1 MKLLFLTPQLP
12 YPPQK
17 GTTIRNYNLIRQL
30 AQRHQVYLLSFVQGE
45 DDLAWVPELRNYC
58 RSISTVIA
66 PQRSPLR
73 RAWTVLTSPLPDM
86 ALRLPSTEYQARLAD
101 LLNREEFDVVQV
113 EGIEMAQYGLALLAQ
128 RRSSDN
134 RRPCLVFDD
143 HNAEYVLQQRAWE
156 IDRRYPA
163 KWHRALYSLLQ
174 WRKLQ
179 RYEAQVCRAMDAVV
193 AVSAADCRALQRI
206 VPGVEVAVVPNGVD
220 IASFSVSSTGH
231 PADKNKIRHMAS
243 LVFTGTMDFRP
254 NIDAVT
260 WFCQAILPLIKKEVF
275 HVHFY
280 VVGKSPPPEVRRLG
294 DNPAVTVTGYVE
306 DIRPYIAQSL
316 IYVVPMRMGSGTKL
330 KVLEAMAIGTPV
342 IATSAGAE
350 GIEVTPGEDILIADE
365 PAAFAQQVIDL
376 LNNAPLRQHLA
387 QRGRQLVEAR
397 YDWTN
402 IVPRLEQVYATA
414 LAPCAAS

>member
-30 AQRHQVYLLSFVQGE
+30 AQRHEVHLLSFVQGE
-45 DDLAWVPELRNYC
+45 DDLAWVPELRQYC
-58 RSISTVIA
+58 HSIDTVLA

-73 RAWTVLTSPLPDM
+73 RAWTVLSSPLPDM
-86 ALRLPSTEYQARLAD
+86 ALRLPSAEYQAKLAD
-101 LLNREEFDVVQV
+101 LLEREELDVVQI
-113 EGIEMAQYGLALLAQ
+113 EGIEMAQYGLALAA
-128 RRSSDN
+128 N
-134 RRPCLVFDD
+134 RQSPDGQRPCLVFDD
-143 HNAEYVLQQRAWE
+143 HNAEYVLQLRAWE

-163 KWHRALYSLLQ
+163 KWHRALYSLIQ

-220 IASFSVSSTGH
+220 STSFAVPTTSH
-231 PADKNKIRHMAS
+231 PTDKNKIRHMAS

-260 WFCQAILPLIKKEVF
+260 WFCQAILPRIKKEVF

-280 VVGKSPPPEVRRLG
+280 IVGKSPPPEVRRLG
-294 DNPAVTVTGYVE
+294 EDPAVTVTGYVE

-330 KVLEAMAIGTPV
+330 KVLQAMAMGTPV
-342 IATSAGAE
+342 IATSTGAE
-350 GIEVTPGEDILIADE
+350 GIEVTPGEDVLIADE
-365 PAAFAQQVIDL
+365 PADFAQQVIDL
-376 LNNAPLRQHLA
+376 LNNAPLRQRLA
-387 QRGRQLVEAR
+387 QRGRQLMEAR
-397 YDWTN
+397 YDWTA
-402 IVPRLEQVYATA
+402 IAPQLEQVYETA
-414 LAPCAAS
+414 LARYAAS

>member
-30 AQRHQVYLLSFVQGE
+30 ARRHEVHLLSFVQGE
-45 DDLAWVPELRNYC
+45 DDLAWVPELRQYC
-58 RSISTVIA
+58 HSIDTVLA

-73 RAWTVLTSPLPDM
+73 RAWTVLSSPLPDM
-86 ALRLPSTEYQARLAD
+86 ALRLPSAEYQTKLAD
-101 LLNREEFDVVQV
+101 LLEREEFDVVQI
-113 EGIEMAQYGLALLAQ
+113 EGIEMAQYGLALAAGHQ
-128 RRSSDN
+128 SPDSH
-134 RRPCLVFDD
+134 RPCLVFDD
-143 HNAEYVLQQRAWE
+143 HNAEYVLQKRAWE

-163 KWHRALYSLLQ
+163 KWHRALYSLIQ

-179 RYEAQVCRAMDAVV
+179 RYEAQVCQAMDAVV

-206 VPGVEVAVVPNGVD
+206 VPGVAVAVVPNGVD
-220 IASFSVSSTGH
+220 SIRFALPIAGQPVGK
-231 PADKNKIRHMAS
+231 DKIRHMAS

-260 WFCQAILPLIKKEVF
+260 WFCQAILPRIKKEVF

-280 VVGKSPPPEVRRLG
+280 IVGKSPPPEVRRLG

-330 KVLEAMAIGTPV
+330 KVLQAMAMGTPV
-342 IATSAGAE
+342 IATSTGAE

-365 PAAFAQQVIDL
+365 PADFAQQVIGL
-376 LNNAPLRQHLA
+376 LNDAPLRQRLA
-387 QRGRQLVEAR
+387 QRGRQLMEAQ
-397 YDWTN
+397 YDWTS
-402 IVPRLEQVYATA
+402 IAPRLEQVYEMAMTRY
-414 LAPCAAS
+414 AAS

>member
-86 ALRLPSTEYQARLAD
+86 ALRLPSTEYQARLAG

-113 EGIEMAQYGLALLAQ
+113 EGIEMAQYGLALAA
-128 RRSSDN
+128 N
-134 RRPCLVFDD
+134 RQSPDGHRPCLVFDD

-156 IDRRYPA
+156 IDRRYPT

-179 RYEAQVCRAMDAVV
+179 HYEAQVCRAMDAVV

-260 WFCQAILPLIKKEVF
+260 WFCQVILPLIKKEVF

>member
-30 AQRHQVYLLSFVQGE
+30 AQRHEVHLLSFVQGE
-45 DDLAWVPELRNYC
+45 DDLAWVPELREYGH
-58 RSISTVIA
+58 SIATVIA

-73 RAWTVLTSPLPDM
+73 RTWTVLTSPLPDM
-86 ALRLPSTEYQARLAD
+86 ALRLPSAEYQARLAD
-101 LLNREEFDVVQV
+101 LLDREEFDVVQV
-113 EGIEMAQYGLALLAQ
+113 EGIEMAQYGLALAAGRQ
-128 RRSSDN
+128 SPDGQ
-134 RRPCLVFDD
+134 RPCLVFDD

-163 KWHRALYSLLQ
+163 KWHRALYSLIQ

-193 AVSAADCRALQRI
+193 AVSAADRRALQCI

-220 IASFSVSSTGH
+220 STLFSVPITTH
-231 PADKNKIRHMAS
+231 PAANDKIRHMAS

-260 WFCQAILPLIKKEVF
+260 WFCQEILPRIKKEAF
-275 HVHFY
+275 HVHLY
-280 VVGKSPPPEVRRLG
+280 IVGKSPPPEVQRLG
-294 DNPAVTVTGYVE
+294 ENPAVTVTGYVE

-330 KVLEAMAIGTPV
+330 KVLQAMAMGKPV
-342 IATSAGAE
+342 IATSTGAE
-350 GIEVTPGEDILIADE
+350 GIEATPGEDIIIADE
-365 PAAFAQQVIDL
+365 PADFAQQVIDL
-376 LNNAPLRQHLA
+376 LNNAPLRQRLA
-387 QRGRQLVEAR
+387 QRGRQLAEAR
-397 YDWTN
+397 YDWTS

-414 LAPCAAS
+414 LARCAAS